1 MVKVLHVVERYLDL
15 SAGFVHAHI
24 AASRHQTT
32 VLSRLKPVNLDA
44 FPVSGVTQVA
54 GWADP
59 LPHAITDRVA
69 RRSVRRAASGHD
81 IAHAH
86 FAYALPYTRFLSTE
100 MPVVASFHGHDV
112 TAWADENP
120 WAFTSDPNDVAA
132 VIVPSDWFRRF
143 PERLGFAAD
152 RIRVIP
158 SGVDTSFFTPTP
170 LPEAPTVGFV
180 GRLVEKKG
188 IDVLM
193 AAWPTVR
200 AAVAGATLHV
210 VGDGPLAPSVT
221 GEGVMYTPPNPSR
234 RREQVREL
242 VRGSMVMTTPSH
254 TASDGDAES
263 LLLVN
268 LEAQASGR
276 PVVTTRHGGIP
287 EYVADGTTALVVAE
301 SDVAALA
308 DALIALLRDRGLA
321 TRLGEAG
328 PDFARQWD
336 SAAMTAQVDDLY
348 ESLT

>member
-1 MVKVLHVVERYLDL
+1 MV
-15 SAGFVHAHI
+15 
-24 AASRHQTT
+24 
-32 VLSRLKPVNLDA
+32 SRLKPTNLDA
-44 FPVSGVTQVA
+44 FPVSEVTQVA
-54 GWADP
+54 GWADA
-59 LPHAITDRVA
+59 LPHAITDPVV
-69 RRSVRRAASGHD
+69 RRSVRKAARESD
-81 IAHAH
+81 VAHAH

-112 TAWADENP
+112 TAWAKDNP
-120 WAFTSDPNDVAA
+120 WAFTSDPNEIAR

-143 PERLGFAAD
+143 PERLGFAPD

-158 SGVDTSFFTPTP
+158 SGIDTSFFTPTP
-170 LPEAPTVGFV
+170 LPDAPTVGFV
-180 GRLVEKKG
+180 GRLVPKKG

-193 AAWPTVR
+193 SAWPTVR
-200 AAVAGATLHV
+200 AAVPGATLHV
-210 VGDGPLAPSVT
+210 VGDGPLASSVA
-221 GEGVMYTPPNPSR
+221 GEGVMYTAPTPSR

-254 TASDGDAES
+254 TSADGDVES

-287 EYVADGTTALVVAE
+287 EYVAEGTTALVVAE
-301 SDVAALA
+301 ADAGALA
-308 DALIALLRDRGLA
+308 DALISVLRDRALA
-321 TRLGEAG
+321 MRLAEAG
-328 PDFARQWD
+328 PGFAAQWD